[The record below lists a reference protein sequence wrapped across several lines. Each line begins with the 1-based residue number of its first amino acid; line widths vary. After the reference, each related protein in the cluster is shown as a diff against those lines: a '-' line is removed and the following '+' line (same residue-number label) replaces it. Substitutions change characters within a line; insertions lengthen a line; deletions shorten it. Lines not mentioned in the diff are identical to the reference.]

1 MGVWISAAAST
12 DTTITA
18 ATTIIYSI
26 GVTID
31 ITVSGSY

>member
-18 ATTIIYSI
+18 ATIIYS
-26 GVTID
+26 
-31 ITVSGSY
+31 VSLQLVLLLTLL